1 MQTQNEI
8 VIVQVTDMEIDQM
21 TEEARADPVT
31 AEDQGVEMIVQR
43 AGEEVRKVHQMAGAV
58 ATLQDVQ
65 VAGHLHKGRIVVIT
79 VEALA
84 SVHLQETA
92 LVLPEME
99 GEQAKRKLALLPAAG
114 EILVDPAK
122 NRAPALFFLFINLK
136 NIFYGNKNRNPY
148 TWSYKRTKKRRL
160 A

>member
-79 VEALA
+79 VEA
-84 SVHLQETA
+84 
-92 LVLPEME
+92 
-99 GEQAKRKLALLPAAG
+99 
-114 EILVDPAK
+114 
-122 NRAPALFFLFINLK
+122 
-136 NIFYGNKNRNPY
+136 
-148 TWSYKRTKKRRL
+148 
-160 A
+160 